1 MDFSTMAQPPTVN
14 YGWQEGLVA
23 VRKIAMQGPRK
34 GGLSASFTL
43 LPLVWDLGRAVSTKS
58 WPPSASHL

>member
-23 VRKIAMQGPRK
+23 VHKIAMQGPRK
-34 GGLSASFTL
+34 GGAECQLHSAPTRVGL
-43 LPLVWDLGRAVSTKS
+43 R
-58 WPPSASHL
+58 